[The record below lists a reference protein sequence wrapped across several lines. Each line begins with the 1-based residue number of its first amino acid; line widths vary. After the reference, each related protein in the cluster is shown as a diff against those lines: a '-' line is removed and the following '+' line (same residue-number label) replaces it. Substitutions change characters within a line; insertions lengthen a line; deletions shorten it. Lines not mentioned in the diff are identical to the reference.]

1 MKFARVYIF
10 TSFVIFLFEFQCSL
24 DPKNQFRILPY
35 IHTFEALLCK
45 VYLEFAFN
53 LVFSCILLYILQK
66 MENAKIVHSIKPLS
80 GTSGALDVTICL
92 CVSCLA
98 MCSYV

>member
-1 MKFARVYIF
+1 MQGF
-10 TSFVIFLFEFQCSL
+10 IFLPPSSFFYSNSSSL

-53 LVFSCILLYILQK
+53 LVFSCTLLYILQK